1 MYLEKFID
9 ANIGNDNNIARLP
22 CWGVICSLDAGAT
35 SIMVVVKA
43 GGMKL
48 LQIQDD
54 GTGIRKEDLA
64 IVCERFTTSKLRKF
78 EDLQTIG
85 TYGFRGEALASISH
99 VAHLS
104 IVTKTEESQC
114 AYKAEY
120 MDGKLK
126 EFPDGLGQQNPKPC
140 AGKQGTTII
149 VEELFYNME
158 TRRRA
163 LKSATE
169 EHNKVVDVVM
179 RYAVHNAPV
188 GFSLKKFGEKM
199 TEVRTPSKSTVLD
212 NIKILFG
219 AAIAR
224 CVINRYMMC
233 RYEMYW

>member
-1 MYLEKFID
+1 
-9 ANIGNDNNIARLP
+9 
-22 CWGVICSLDAGAT
+22 VICSVDAGAT
-35 SIMVVVKA
+35 SILVIVKA

-85 TYGFRGEALASISH
+85 TYGFPMKPLESISH

-104 IVTKTEESQC
+104 IVTKTEESRC

-120 MDGKLK
+120 MNGKLK
-126 EFPDGLGQQNPKPC
+126 EFPDGLGQQNPQQC
-140 AGKQGTTII
+140 VGMNGTTII
-149 VEELFYNME
+149 VEDLFYNSE

-169 EHNKVVDVVM
+169 EHNKVVDVVK

-188 GFSLKKFGEKM
+188 GFSLKEFGEKM

-224 CVINRYMMC
+224 CVINIYMMC
-233 RYEMYW
+233 VKCISDL